1 MQRTPFKSK
10 TLTDENPF
18 SLSLG
23 DLMAGLLLIFILLLS
38 FVMLRLENL
47 MEERRRQIQLLD
59 EREQIKK
66 SLIERLL
73 KELADFDVEVDPD
86 TGVIRIKEGILYDFG
101 KDELKQAG
109 KDFLRQFIP
118 KYVQVLLSE
127 PVVSEHI
134 AQVIIEGHTDNVGSW
149 DHNLDLSLR
158 RANSVAAYLYTE
170 EFEAFPHGEALKKI
184 LSANGRS
191 FAQPIIP
198 NKTEEKRAQNKT
210 TVLWGEL
217 KEKNKT
223 EEKRAQ
229 NSKLTLREWI
239 AKYNDTEEKRTQN
252 RRVEFQFRL
261 RDWDLVSPKVEKI
274 LEIETDLS
282 SP

>member
-1 MQRTPFKSK
+1 MRRTPSKSK

-23 DLMAGLLLIFILLLS
+23 DLMAGLLLIFVLLLS

-47 MEERRRQIQLLD
+47 MEERRSQLQQLD

-66 SLIERLL
+66 LLIERLL
-73 KELADFDVEVDPD
+73 QELADFDVEVDPD

-109 KDFLRQFIP
+109 KEFLRQFIP
-118 KYVQVLLSE
+118 KYVEVLLSE
-127 PVVSEHI
+127 PDVSEHI

-158 RANSVAAYLYTE
+158 RANSVAAYLFTE
-170 EFEAFPHGEALKKI
+170 EFGSFSHGEALKKI

-191 FAQPIIP
+191 FAQPIVP
-198 NKTEEKRAQNKT
+198 NKT
-210 TVLWGEL
+210 
-217 KEKNKT
+217 KEKHL
-223 EEKRAQ
+223 Q
-229 NSKLTLREWI
+229 NSKFTLREWI
-239 AKYNDTEEKRTQN
+239 DNYNDTEEKRAQN

-274 LEIETDLS
+274 LEIETGLS